1 MLKEAFQKKLDEAVS
16 QGLLTYQKDKLLSNC
31 STFRIGGPVSFAV
44 YPNCEQGVI
53 AALEAAEFAMMP
65 LRVVGSGSN
74 ILFPDEGFEGA
85 ILFTRNLCRVSFEGT
100 ILRAG
105 AGVALSTLAI
115 EAAKKGLSGLEF
127 AYGIPGSLGG
137 GVYMNA
143 GAYDHELAEV
153 VVESRYYDVKHRG
166 LGYFRE
172 NEHEFAYRHSVYK
185 TDGDLIILAARMDL
199 REDDP
204 TAIKACMDDYMER
217 RRSKQPL
224 EYPSAGSAFK
234 RYPGYFTAKLIDE
247 VGLKGV
253 SVGDAAVSE
262 KHAGFVINKG
272 SATAAQVKELM
283 AMIEERIYEKY
294 GIHIEREIIY
304 F

>member
-143 GAYDHELAEV
+143 GAYDYELAEV

-204 TAIKACMDDYMER
+204 TAIKARMDDYMER

>member
-204 TAIKACMDDYMER
+204 TAIKARMDDYMER

>member
-199 REDDP
+199 REDDQ
-204 TAIKACMDDYMER
+204 TAIKARMDVRDLR
-217 RRSKQPL
+217 
-224 EYPSAGSAFK
+224 
-234 RYPGYFTAKLIDE
+234 TA
-247 VGLKGV
+247 
-253 SVGDAAVSE
+253 
-262 KHAGFVINKG
+262 
-272 SATAAQVKELM
+272 
-283 AMIEERIYEKY
+283 
-294 GIHIEREIIY
+294 
-304 F
+304 

>member
-185 TDGDLIILAARMDL
+185 TDDDLIILAARMDL

-204 TAIKACMDDYMER
+204 TAIKARMDDYMER

>member
-16 QGLLTYQKDKLLSNC
+16 QGLLTYQKDKPLSSC

-44 YPNCEQGVI
+44 YPLCEQGVI
-53 AALEAAEFAMMP
+53 ETVNAAHFARVP

-85 ILFTRNLCRVSFEGT
+85 ILFTRNLCRVSFDGT
-100 ILRAG
+100 IIRAG
-105 AGVALSTLAI
+105 AGIALSALAL

-153 VVESRYYDVKHRG
+153 VVESRYYDVTHKG

-172 NEHEFAYRHSVYK
+172 NEHEFSYRHSVYK
-185 TDGDLIILAARMDL
+185 NQDDLIVLAVRMDL
-199 REDDP
+199 KEDDP
-204 TAIKACMDDYMER
+204 EAIKARMDDYMQR
-217 RRSKQPL
+217 RRAKQPL

-253 SVGDAAVSE
+253 SVGGAAVSE

-272 SATAAQVKELM
+272 DATASEVKELM
-283 AMIEERIYEKY
+283 ALIEQRIFEKY

>member
-1 MLKEAFQKKLDEAVS
+1 MLKKAFLKKLDEAVS
-16 QGLLTYQKDKLLSNC
+16 QGLLTYQVDKPLSSC

-53 AALEAAEFAMMP
+53 ASLEAAEFAMMP

-105 AGVALSTLAI
+105 AGASLSALAL

-153 VVESRYYDVKHRG
+153 VVESRYYDRTHKG

-172 NEHEFAYRHSVYK
+172 DEHEFAYRNSVYK
-185 TDGDLIILAARMDL
+185 KQDDLIVLGVRMDL
-199 REDDP
+199 KEDDP
-204 TAIKACMDDYMER
+204 LTIRARMDDYMER

-247 VGLKGV
+247 VGLKGTA
-253 SVGDAAVSE
+253 VGDAAVSE